1 MLRASLGRLS
11 LRACGGV
18 RRLCSSAEAYDVV
31 VIGGGPGGYPAAIK
45 AGQMGLRVACIE
57 KRGRLGGT
65 CLNVGCIPSKALLH
79 SSHLYEEAAHG
90 WGPHGISADNVK
102 MDLSKLMAHK
112 DKTVIGLTSGIEGL
126 FKKYKVDYFKGTG
139 EILAAGEVKCSP
151 IEGGEVS
158 TLKTKNIVI
167 ATGSEPASLPNVPI
181 DEKSIVSS
189 TGALD
194 LKEVPK
200 KLIVVGAGVIGLEM
214 GS

>member
-1 MLRASLGRLS
+1 MLGRLS

-18 RRLCSSAEAYDVV
+18 RRLSSAAEAYDVV

-112 DKTVIGLTSGIEGL
+112 DKTVVGLTSGIEGL

-214 GS
+214 GL